1 MTIIT
6 VNAKK
11 ARYCAFCSY
20 WFDPECRAIHPIPYA
35 WRCDCSI
42 QNICTKEIYV
52 LMQITYAI
60 NMSPKFKLFDSNLFN
75 HNFN

>member
-42 QNICTKEIYV
+42 QNICKKRNRR
-52 LMQITYAI
+52 TYANYVCDKYVAKI
-60 NMSPKFKLFDSNLFN
+60 
-75 HNFN
+75 